1 MALQQIEAFGPGRE
15 GRKSS
20 APRRFV
26 ALAAILA
33 LAGCSMP
40 IQGFVDATP
49 TGSVKS
55 KTYPFADEDWAKAEP
70 ALIAAIRADAGD
82 DPSVWTNSGS
92 GRRGAVEGIGARFQR
107 AGANCRAFVAKISED
122 GDARNVQGAACEKA
136 GAVTISD
143 AAPFKGL

>member
-1 MALQQIEAFGPGRE
+1 MQQIVGFALGRE
-15 GRKSS
+15 GRRGST
-20 APRRFV
+20 PRRFV
-26 ALAAILA
+26 ALGAVLA

-40 IQGFVDATP
+40 IPGFVDLAP

-82 DPSVWTNSGS
+82 DPSIWTNAGS